1 MSSLL
6 KNKTFA
12 IAVVAVIVV
21 LLLGIGGFMFVNH
34 NLSQG
39 QSDDQTQNFE
49 DAIKL
54 SPSDIGLQ
62 MIASSNKKQVKFV
75 INKPQGFTKVEYE
88 LSYMANSTGTAS
100 EDEGEGDMPAKINRG
115 VAGDDQISPDES
127 KYESKFLDLG
137 SCSSGTCRY
146 DTGVDSVHLLLKLTK
161 SDGKLYQVEDDL
173 KL

>member
-1 MSSLL
+1 MFGKRNLL
-6 KNKTFA
+6 
-12 IAVVAVIVV
+12 IAVAVIIV
-21 LLLGIGGFMFVNH
+21 LLLGVGGFVFVNH

-39 QSDDQTQNFE
+39 QSDEQTQNFD

-54 SPSDIGLQ
+54 SPKDIGLQ

-75 INKPQGFTKVEYE
+75 INKPQGFTKVDYE
-88 LSYMANSTGTAS
+88 LSYMANSVGGGD
-100 EDEGEGDMPAKINRG
+100 DEGEGDMPAKINRG
-115 VAGDDQISPDES
+115 VAGDDQISSGES

-173 KL
+173 SLK

>member
-1 MSSLL
+1 V
-6 KNKTFA
+6 KNKYSI
-12 IAVVAVIVV
+12 IAVVVVI
-21 LLLGIGGFMFVNH
+21 LLVLGIGGFMFVNH

-39 QSDDQTQNFE
+39 QSDDQTQFQDE

-54 SPSDIGLQ
+54 SPKDIGLQ

-88 LSYMANSTGTAS
+88 ISYMADSAGGNSD
-100 EDEGEGDMPAKINRG
+100 EDEGDMPAKINRG
-115 VAGDDQISPDES
+115 VAGDDQISPNES

-146 DTGVDSVHLLLKLTK
+146 DTGVESVHLLLKLTK

-173 KL
+173 SLK